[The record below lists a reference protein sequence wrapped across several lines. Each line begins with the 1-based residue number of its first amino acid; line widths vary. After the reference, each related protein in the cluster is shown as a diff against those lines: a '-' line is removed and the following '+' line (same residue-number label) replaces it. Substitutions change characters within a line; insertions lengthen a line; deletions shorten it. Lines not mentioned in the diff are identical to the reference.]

1 MPMRT
6 SQKPFIVE
14 IKRRRRRRPARLVD
28 LPKSRADKAFD
39 TNKPVN
45 FASLRSDTPGL
56 AS

>member
-28 LPKSRADKAFD
+28 LPKSRADKASD
-39 TNKPVN
+39 TDKPVN
-45 FASLRSDTPGL
+45 FASPRTDTPGL

>member
-28 LPKSRADKAFD
+28 LPRSRADKAD
-39 TNKPVN
+39 TDKPVN

>member
-1 MPMRT
+1 MRT

-28 LPKSRADKAFD
+28 LPKSRPDKA
-39 TNKPVN
+39 
-45 FASLRSDTPGL
+45 SDTDKPIDFATGTSHAPGL